1 MSTFYKFSILLV
13 FGLSVISFKGFESGA
28 NQKISP
34 VLYRALNV
42 VPENEEFLVWIE
54 FNDKGANVN
63 TRTFDAR
70 SILTDKAIQRREK
83 VKETGYLIDITDL
96 PVNGQYVE
104 AVKSYGVTIRNVSKW
119 FNSVSC
125 YATKSQIELIAK
137 EEIVKNVSLVA
148 RFKKDYPD
156 EKPLLEEVT
165 ANSKTNTGG
174 FINDNSSS
182 LNYGSSLLQSQLINV
197 PIAHDSGYTGKNV
210 LIAVFDSGF
219 DNLGHPCFDSVR
231 ARGIR
236 TFDFVNG
243 DTSVANDP
251 GQMGD
256 GSHGSRVLSLIV
268 GFAPGELISPA
279 FGSRVILAKTENTD
293 SETPVEEDNW
303 IAAAEWADSL
313 GADIIS
319 ASLTYREFDP
329 GSPYSYDWT
338 WMNGDSCKIT
348 RAADLIVNKGII
360 VVNSAGNYGFDAEHN
375 TLGAP
380 ADGDSVF
387 AIGSVDS
394 DGLRSSF
401 SSVGPTTDGR
411 FKPDFM
417 AMGRSNVTA
426 ESGEGN
432 NGYTSF
438 GSGTSFS
445 CPMVAGVVAM
455 ILSAN
460 PGLNPMKV
468 RDVLRQTSGNSQN
481 PNSQIGWG
489 TVNAW
494 NGIQLAL
501 TTSIDPGSGNI
512 PAGYTLG
519 QNYPNPFNPETTIP
533 FSLDRQ
539 SMVSMK
545 LFDMSGREVATVFNN
560 RFFNPGQIDF
570 PFNAASYGL
579 SSGVYF
585 YVMIAEG
592 ALVGARK
599 MILLK

>member
-1 MSTFYKFSILLV
+1 MRIHYKISILLV
-13 FGLSVISFKGFESGA
+13 FGLSLISFKGFESGS

-34 VLYRALNV
+34 LLYRALNV
-42 VPENEEFLVWIE
+42 VPDSEEFLIWVE
-54 FNDKGANVN
+54 FKDKGANVN

-70 SILTDKAIQRREK
+70 SILTEKSIQRREK
-83 VKETGYLIDITDL
+83 VKTTGNLIDITDL
-96 PVNGQYVE
+96 PVNGNYIEQ
-104 AVKSYGVTIRNVSKW
+104 VKTYGIKIRNISKW

-125 YATKSQIELIAK
+125 FATKSQIELIAK
-137 EEIVKNVSLVA
+137 DDNVKNISLVA
-148 RFKKDYPD
+148 RFQKDYPND
-156 EKPLLEEVT
+156 KQLFEKNTSNVNK
-165 ANSKTNTGG
+165 NSGIA
-174 FINDNSSS
+174 INDNPAS

-197 PIAHDSGYTGKNV
+197 PTAHDSGYNGKNV

-219 DNLGHPCFDSVR
+219 DNLGHPCFDSVK

-256 GSHGSRVLSLIV
+256 GGHGSRVLSLIV
-268 GFAPGELISPA
+268 GYAPGELISPA

-329 GSPYSYDWT
+329 GSPHSYDWT

-360 VVNSAGNYGFDAEHN
+360 VVNSAGNYGFDADHN

-387 AIGSVDS
+387 AIGSVDP

-411 FKPDFM
+411 IKPDFM

-426 ESGEGN
+426 QSGAGN
-432 NGYTSF
+432 NGYTSN

-455 ILSAN
+455 VLSAN

-494 NGIQLAL
+494 NGIQVAL
-501 TTSIDPGSGNI
+501 TTSINPGSGNI

-533 FSLDRQ
+533 FSLERQ

-570 PFNAASYGL
+570 PFNAGAYGL

>member
-13 FGLSVISFKGFESGA
+13 FVLALISFKGFETGYNA
-28 NQKISP
+28 KISP

-54 FNDKGANVN
+54 FKDKGANAN
-63 TRTFDAR
+63 TRTVNTR
-70 SILTDKAIQRREK
+70 SILTEKAIERREK

-96 PVNGQYVE
+96 PVNGQYIE
-104 AVKSYGVTIRNVSKW
+104 TVKSYGIKVRNVSKW

-125 YATKSQIELIAK
+125 YATKSQIESIAR
-137 EEIVKNVSLVA
+137 EDIVKNVSLVA
-148 RFKKDYPD
+148 RFKKEYPT
-156 EKPLLEEVT
+156 EKPLIVEKISNV
-165 ANSKTNTGG
+165 SKHLG
-174 FINDNSSS
+174 IIVNDNSSS
-182 LNYGSSLLQSQLINV
+182 LNYGNSLLQSQMINV
-197 PIAHDSGYTGKNV
+197 PIAHDSGYTGKDV

-236 TFDFVNG
+236 TYDFVNG

-256 GSHGSRVLSLIV
+256 GAHGSRVLSLIV
-268 GFAPGELISPA
+268 GYAPGELISPG
-279 FGSRVILAKTENTD
+279 FGAKVILAKTENTD

-348 RAADLIVNKGII
+348 RAADMIVNKGII
-360 VVNSAGNYGFDAEHN
+360 VINSAGNYGFDDMHN

-387 AIGSVDS
+387 AIGSVDP

-411 FKPDFM
+411 IKPDFM
-417 AMGRSNVTA
+417 AMGRNNVTA
-426 ESGEGN
+426 QSGEGN
-432 NGYTSF
+432 NGYTNF

-445 CPMVAGVVAM
+445 CPMVAGAVAM

-460 PGLNPMKV
+460 NGLNPMKV
-468 RDVLRQTSGNSQN
+468 RDILRQTSGNSQN
-481 PNSQIGWG
+481 PNSLIGWG
-489 TVNAW
+489 TLNTWNA
-494 NGIQLAL
+494 IQLAL

-512 PAGYTLG
+512 PSGYTLG
-519 QNYPNPFNPETTIP
+519 QNYPNPFNPQTTIP
-533 FSLDRQ
+533 FTLERQ
-539 SMVSMK
+539 ANVSMK
-545 LFDMSGREVATVFNN
+545 LYDMSGREVATVFNN

-570 PFNAASYGL
+570 PFNAGSYGL
-579 SSGVYF
+579 SSGVYV
-585 YVMIAEG
+585 YVMIADG

-599 MILLK
+599 MLLLK